1 MISLPAT
8 SWHQTVDNTTANPVK
23 TNTAKSER
31 HRSKMDHGI
40 QCEDQNSK
48 NRKGQFTSLIKQTQG
63 LAMISARNCCRS
75 FL

>member
-1 MISLPAT
+1 MTLPET
-8 SWHQTVDNTTANPVK
+8 GWHQTADNGTANPVK

-31 HRSKMDHGI
+31 LRSKTAHGI

-48 NRKGQFTSLIKQTQG
+48 TRKGQFTSLIKQTQR
-63 LAMISARNCCRS
+63 LAMISLRNCCRS